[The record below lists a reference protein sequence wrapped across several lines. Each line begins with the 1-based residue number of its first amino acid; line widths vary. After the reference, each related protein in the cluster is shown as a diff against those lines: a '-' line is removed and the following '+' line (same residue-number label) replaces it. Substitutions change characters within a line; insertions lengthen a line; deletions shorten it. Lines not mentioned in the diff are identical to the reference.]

1 MGSRHHWIDGTPAFE
16 RACADAERA
25 QALAEQAYLA
35 SQATYTLSAIGI
47 ERTVTGTLAEVIAL
61 AREIDAEY
69 QRAYGVTI
77 TDADG
82 NTIATVD
89 DGQIA

>member
-1 MGSRHHWIDGTPAFE
+1 MK
-16 RACADAERA
+16 
-25 QALAEQAYLA
+25 
-35 SQATYTLSAIGI
+35 QATYTLSAIGI
-47 ERTVTGTLAEVIAL
+47 ERTVTGTLAEAIAL

-77 TDADG
+77 IDAGG

-89 DGQIA
+89 EGRIEW